1 MQMKQ
6 AFTRGLSEAKSVIS
20 ALSGNLIVSSFI
32 SILLDDEEDGLELEL
47 ALPEAALEA
56 VVGEDE
62 AGAITRIAFNHW
74 LVFVATETH
83 VQFTSIVHNCTLNEL
98 YNFQLI
104 SKLTQIFLTIIDAK
118 HAANKKMSTPAA
130 CAFCPV
136 PNCALTIISCLLS
149 F

>member
-62 AGAITRIAFNHW
+62 AGAITRIAFNH
-74 LVFVATETH
+74 
-83 VQFTSIVHNCTLNEL
+83 
-98 YNFQLI
+98 
-104 SKLTQIFLTIIDAK
+104 
-118 HAANKKMSTPAA
+118 
-130 CAFCPV
+130 
-136 PNCALTIISCLLS
+136 
-149 F
+149 

>member
-6 AFTRGLSEAKSVIS
+6 AFTRGPSEEAESVVIS

-83 VQFTSIVHNCTLNEL
+83 FNR
-98 YNFQLI
+98 
-104 SKLTQIFLTIIDAK
+104 
-118 HAANKKMSTPAA
+118 P
-130 CAFCPV
+130 
-136 PNCALTIISCLLS
+136 
-149 F
+149 

>member
-6 AFTRGLSEAKSVIS
+6 AFTRGPSEAKSVIS

-62 AGAITRIAFNHW
+62 AGAITRIAFNH
-74 LVFVATETH
+74 
-83 VQFTSIVHNCTLNEL
+83 
-98 YNFQLI
+98 
-104 SKLTQIFLTIIDAK
+104 
-118 HAANKKMSTPAA
+118 
-130 CAFCPV
+130 
-136 PNCALTIISCLLS
+136 
-149 F
+149 